1 MAEKSEE
8 SATAASPDELKRER
22 RKKLVLYIAIF
33 AVFQVIVIAVF
44 VLVVLK
50 ARSPKLRLGDIQVQN
65 LLTSTNT
72 SSPTFDATFGA
83 EVRVK
88 NPNFGPYKFETT
100 VISFTYEGIIVG
112 QVVVQEGKVGIK
124 STKEID
130 VIVIVSSRY
139 MGGFGTNNLA
149 SELGVGFLT
158 LRGDAVMRGKVEL
171 LGIVKKNKAARMS
184 CFITFDLA
192 SKMVRN
198 LYCE

>member
-22 RKKLVLYIAIF
+22 RKKLLLYIAIF

-50 ARSPKLRLGDIQVQN
+50 ARSPKLRLGDIEVQN
-65 LLTSTNT
+65 LVTGTDT
-72 SSPTFDATFGA
+72 SPTFDATFGA

-100 VISFTYEGIIVG
+100 LVSFTYEGIVVG
-112 QVVVQEGKVGIK
+112 QVVVQEGKVGMK

-130 VIVIVSSRY
+130 VIVSVSSRY
-139 MGGFGTNNLA
+139 LGGFGTNNLA

-158 LRGDAVMRGKVEL
+158 LRGNAVMRGKVEL
-171 LGIVKKNKAARMS
+171 LGIVKKNKAAQMS

-198 LYCE
+198 LDCE

>member
-1 MAEKSEE
+1 MAEKKEE

-22 RKKLVLYIAIF
+22 RKKVLLYITIF

-50 ARSPKLRLGDIQVQN
+50 ARSPKLRLGDIEVQN
-65 LLTSTNT
+65 LVTGTET
-72 SSPTFDATFGA
+72 SPTFDATFGA

-100 VISFTYEGIIVG
+100 LVSFTYEGIVVG
-112 QVVVQEGKVGIK
+112 QVLVQEGKVGIK

-130 VIVIVSSRY
+130 VIVSVSSRY
-139 MGGFGTNNLA
+139 MGGFGINNLA

-158 LRGDAVMRGKVEL
+158 LGGNAVMRGKVEL
-171 LGIVKKNKAARMS
+171 LGILKKNKAAQLS
-184 CFITFDLA
+184 CFFTFDLA

-198 LYCE
+198 LDCE